1 MTSKS
6 QQNELIRELK
16 ELGRLLDPETEAVQ
30 DETTTSDQTQPD
42 ADEIQT
48 TSELTA
54 PVFDTTED
62 LESPET
68 VDMFSTESLIDDP
81 AMTSNPEPETI
92 ELSHDALSGT
102 EPLPPTHRAREQ
114 SPSPISQVPVSSTS
128 PSDAGMSRESI
139 AELSR
144 ELIDT
149 VEKTISRRS
158 GEPLDEALREKLL
171 SDVSQQLSAWLESD
185 TG

>member
-1 MTSKS
+1 MTSKDRGE
-6 QQNELIRELK
+6 ELIRELK
-16 ELGRLLDPETEAVQ
+16 ELGRLLDPETETAQ
-30 DETTTSDQTQPD
+30 DETTTSDQTHPD

-68 VDMFSTESLIDDP
+68 VDMFSTESLVDDP
-81 AMTSNPEPETI
+81 AMTSNPEPETA
-92 ELSHDALSGT
+92 ELSHGALTGT
-102 EPLPPTHRAREQ
+102 ESPPPMDRAQEQ
-114 SPSPISQVPVSSTS
+114 SPSPISQVPVSTPS
-128 PSDAGMSRESI
+128 PDAGMSRESI

-171 SDVSQQLSAWLESD
+171 SDVSQQLSAWLERD
-185 TG
+185 

>member
-1 MTSKS
+1 MTSKDRGK
-6 QQNELIRELK
+6 ELIRELK
-16 ELGRLLDPETEAVQ
+16 ELGRLLDPETETTQ

-68 VDMFSTESLIDDP
+68 VDMFSTESLVDDP
-81 AMTSNPEPETI
+81 AMTSNPAETA
-92 ELSHDALSGT
+92 ESSHDALTGT
-102 EPLPPTHRAREQ
+102 DFPPPMDRAQEQ
-114 SPSPISQVPVSSTS
+114 SPSPISQVPVSTPS
-128 PSDAGMSRESI
+128 PDAGMSRESI

-171 SDVSQQLSAWLESD
+171 SDVSQQLSAWLERD
-185 TG
+185 

>member
-1 MTSKS
+1 MTSEDRGE
-6 QQNELIRELK
+6 ELIRELK
-16 ELGRLLDPETEAVQ
+16 ELGRLLDPETKTVQ

-81 AMTSNPEPETI
+81 AMTSNPEPETAG
-92 ELSHDALSGT
+92 LSHDALIGT
-102 EPLPPTHRAREQ
+102 ESPPPMARPQEQ
-114 SPSPISQVPVSSTS
+114 SPSHISQVPVSTPS
-128 PSDAGMSRESI
+128 PDAGMSREAI

-171 SDVSQQLSAWLESD
+171 SDVSQQLSAWLERE
-185 TG
+185 

>member
-1 MTSKS
+1 MTSKDRGE
-6 QQNELIRELK
+6 ELIRELK
-16 ELGRLLDPETEAVQ
+16 ELGRLLDPETETTQ
-30 DETTTSDQTQPD
+30 DETTTSDQTHPD

-68 VDMFSTESLIDDP
+68 VDMFSTESLVDDP
-81 AMTSNPEPETI
+81 AMTSNPEPETA
-92 ELSHDALSGT
+92 ELSDDALTGIES
-102 EPLPPTHRAREQ
+102 PPPMDGAQEQ
-114 SPSPISQVPVSSTS
+114 SPSPISQVPVSTPS
-128 PSDAGMSRESI
+128 PDAGMSRESI

-171 SDVSQQLSAWLESD
+171 SDVSQQLSAWLERD
-185 TG
+185 